1 VDGISRQLARYI
13 DRIADRYVPRLDV
26 WMIYRLD
33 RFGRGGD
40 HRAFAD
46 LGYPAVRFS
55 ESHEDYSRQ
64 HQNIRV
70 ENGVAYGDVLDGV
83 DFPYLAKVTAANVA
97 ALASLAWAPGPP
109 TTVRI
114 SGAGRGAA
122 TLTWQPPRDS
132 TSVAGYRVYWRRTD
146 SPTWD
151 QSAYAG
157 DVKTY
162 TFTGRVID
170 NYFFGVASVGKDGNE
185 SVIVFPI
192 PGGGGN

>member
-1 VDGISRQLARYI
+1 
-13 DRIADRYVPRLDV
+13 VPRLDV
-26 WMIYRLD
+26 WMVYRLD

-64 HQNIRV
+64 HQTIRV
-70 ENGVAYGDVLDGV
+70 ENGVAYGDVLEGV
-83 DFPYLAKVTAANVA
+83 DFPYLAKVTAVNVA
-97 ALASLAWAPGPP
+97 SLAGLAWAPGPP
-109 TTVRI
+109 ATVRI

-122 TLTWQPPRDS
+122 TLTWQAPRDS
-132 TSVAGYRVYWRRTD
+132 GAVAGYRVYWRRTD

-185 SVIVFPI
+185 SVVVFPV